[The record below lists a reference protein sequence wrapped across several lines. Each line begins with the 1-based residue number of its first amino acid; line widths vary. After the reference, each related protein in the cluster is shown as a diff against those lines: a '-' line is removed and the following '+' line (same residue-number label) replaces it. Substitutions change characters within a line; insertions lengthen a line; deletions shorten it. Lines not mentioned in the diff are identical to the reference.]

1 MKKLIVALSTV
12 FGLMA
17 GVASASEKP
26 MSASLDSAIPSVHS
40 MVAKTEE
47 SSIVS
52 PTLQKQ
58 WVKIKVE
65 YITDETGRNYV
76 VYIQSDHPELHDKII
91 RMVEKMPAQQT
102 ANSKKNQFILEYEL

>member
-12 FGLMA
+12 FGMMA

-26 MSASLDSAIPSVHS
+26 MMEKAVAKIPFHPS
-40 MVAKTEE
+40 MVSTSEVESTISPVAK
-47 SSIVS
+47 
-52 PTLQKQ
+52 KQ

-65 YITDETGRNYV
+65 YITDENGRNYV

-102 ANSKKNQFILEYEL
+102 ANGKKNQFILEYEL